1 MYVLCFGI
9 EGTLHQLFADPKRMA
24 ELCLCAGT
32 LDEKQIENRKIDT
45 FKQSHRQRDITGP
58 YVVDFLWYKVSSHE
72 TNSKCSIVFCR
83 KHIKIQVNYA

>member
-58 YVVDFLWYKVSSHE
+58 YVVDFLWYNVLTASEILCFVANMS
-72 TNSKCSIVFCR
+72 R
-83 KHIKIQVNYA
+83 YR

>member
-58 YVVDFLWYKVSSHE
+58 YTVDFLWYYVSIYD
-72 TNSKCSIVFCR
+72 TNSK
-83 KHIKIQVNYA
+83 